1 MSTST
6 TTIRVENNPQ
16 KRRESGL
23 LQQYGYEIVTE
34 EGETYL
40 SPKQTDGG
48 RDNNQAELLTQM
60 VDLGYNISISGISG
74 DRVNCRDVVRA
85 LLQG

>member
-6 TTIRVENNPQ
+6 TIIRVENNPQ
-16 KRRESGL
+16 KIRESGL

-40 SPKQTDGG
+40 APKQTDGSG
-48 RDNNQAELLTQM
+48 TCWAVPVTLLL
-60 VDLGYNISISGISG
+60 VEP
-74 DRVNCRDVVRA
+74 
-85 LLQG
+85 